1 MSMPH
6 TLRRYLD
13 DKHADFEVTR
23 HPHTHCT
30 QETAQAAHLP
40 LERLAKSVILRDEQ
54 GYVMAVLPSDRRV
67 GIDELNRSL
76 RRHLGLAGEREL
88 GRLFRDCEPGAIPA
102 LGPAYGIRTVM
113 DKSLIDVDEI
123 WFEAGNHEDLIHT
136 DMDTFL
142 ELMAEADYA
151 SFSRRT
157 D

>member
-13 DKHADFEVTR
+13 DKQANFEVMQ

-30 QETAQAAHLP
+30 RETAQAARLP
-40 LERLAKSVILRDEQ
+40 PALIAKSVVLRDEH

-67 GIDELNRSL
+67 RIDELNHSL
-76 RRHLGLAGEREL
+76 RRHLGLASEREL
-88 GRLFRDCEPGAIPA
+88 GSLFRDCEPGAVPA

-113 DKSLIDVDEI
+113 DKSLIDVDDI
-123 WFEAGNHEDLIHT
+123 WFEAGNHQELIHT

-142 ELMAEADYA
+142 DLMAEADYA
-151 SFSRRT
+151 SFSRQGA
-157 D
+157 